1 MKKDIHVDILAQI
14 SVLRGE
20 IDLDLTELRKVLI
33 DNQEMRK
40 TEVKTS
46 TRYEDSFCPY
56 IEVIDKI
63 ADEMSVAYHAAY
75 GENITLTNYWGHIH
89 DKNMSTNTHAHGNAD
104 ISAVLYV
111 STPEECGHIVFRPVL
126 QNIKRDDL
134 SCSYKPKVG
143 MYLMFPG
150 FLDHSVTRNFSD
162 QKRVSISFN
171 FKKDENTD

>member
-20 IDLDLTELRKVLI
+20 TDLDLKELKKVLL
-33 DNQEMRK
+33 DNQEIRK
-40 TEVKTS
+40 SEVKTS

-56 IEVIDKI
+56 VEVIDKI
-63 ADEMSVAYHAAY
+63 AAEMTFTYQVAY
-75 GENITLTNYWGHIH
+75 GENISLTNYWGHIH
-89 DKNMSTNTHAHGNAD
+89 DKNMSTNTHAHGDAD
-104 ISAVLYV
+104 VSAVLYV

-126 QNIKRDDL
+126 QNIKKDDL

-171 FKKDENTD
+171 FNKDENTD